1 MQVAVLGGKLQ
12 GVEAVYLAQKA
23 GWQVVLVDRDQAVP
37 AVGMCDQF
45 LHLNMKEK
53 DKLKQLFNEVQ
64 FVIPALENKAALAS
78 IHQCALETG
87 VKTFYDPAAYQL
99 SSSKIKSD
107 RLFADLELPAPKP
120 WPCGFPVTVKPSGA
134 SGSAHVHKIDTPG
147 DFQGLLRR
155 LGKSEEWVIQEYLM
169 GPSYSIE
176 VIGCQ
181 GAYRTFQVTELE
193 MDDVYDC
200 KRVLAPAELSPEKVQ
215 EFEDCAVKIARA
227 INLQGIMDV
236 EVILHDDQLKVLEI
250 DARLP
255 SQTPTAV
262 YKSTGINL
270 LEALWSDCA
279 GKNEAL
285 AGDQN
290 RGVVYEHIKVAGKR
304 LEVCG
309 EHIMSGAG
317 HLHIYEDFFGAEEAI
332 SNFSKDKTEWVAT
345 LIITGQDRNEAWARR
360 CRVLQKIMT
369 RYGINDYVDTRM
381 LKFREMAQG
390 DFLYY
395 QKA

>member
-23 GWQVVLVDRDQAVP
+23 GWQVILVDRDQAAP

-45 LHLNMKEK
+45 IQFDMLDK
-53 DKLKQLFNEVQ
+53 DQLRQLFNEVQ

-78 IHQCALETG
+78 IKQCALAAG

-107 RLFADLELPAPKP
+107 RLFAELELPVPKP
-120 WPCGFPVTVKPSGA
+120 WPCGFPVTIKPSGA
-134 SGSAHVHKIDTPG
+134 SGSAHVYKIDTPR
-147 DFQGLLRR
+147 DFKELLRR
-155 LGKSEEWVIQEYLM
+155 LGNSEEWVIQEYLP

-176 VIGCQ
+176 VVGCQ
-181 GAYRTFQVTELE
+181 GAYRPFQITELE
-193 MDDVYDC
+193 MDDGYDC
-200 KRVLAPAELSPEKVQ
+200 QRVLAPAELSPEKVQ
-215 EFEDCAVKIARA
+215 EFKDCAVKIARA
-227 INLQGIMDV
+227 INLHGIMDV
-236 EVILHDDQLKVLEI
+236 EVILHDHQLKVLEI

-262 YKSTGINL
+262 FKSTGINL

-279 GKNEAL
+279 GKNEAIE
-285 AGDQN
+285 AGQN

-304 LEVCG
+304 LEVSG

-332 SNFSKDKTEWVAT
+332 SNFSKDKAEWVAT
-345 LIITGQDRNEAWARR
+345 LILTGRDRKEAWARR

-369 RYGINDYVDTRM
+369 RYGIHDYVDTR
-381 LKFREMAQG
+381 RSEIQG
-390 DFLYY
+390 
-395 QKA
+395 AGAG